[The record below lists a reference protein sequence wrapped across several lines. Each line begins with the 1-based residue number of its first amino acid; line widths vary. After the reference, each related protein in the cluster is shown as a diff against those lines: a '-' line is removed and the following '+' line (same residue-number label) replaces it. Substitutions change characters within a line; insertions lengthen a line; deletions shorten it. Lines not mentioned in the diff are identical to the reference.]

1 MAVILVGLNH
11 KTAPIEVREK
21 VSYNEDQLPDLL
33 RSLREQDGVAECA
46 LLSTCN
52 RTELYAVSENPSVC
66 RGSLTRFLTQ
76 GMPGHPEH
84 LYQQADTEAINHLFS
99 VSSGLDSMVLGENQI
114 LGQVKRAYTLAQEAR
129 TTGPIL
135 DKLFPWA
142 LKVGKEARSD
152 THINQGA
159 SSVSAAAIELAQH
172 IFGDLKGRRVM
183 ILGAGKMSE
192 KSLVL
197 LVNAGVERITVAN
210 RTLARAQEMAERC
223 GGHAVPFEDLD
234 RALEDVD
241 VLISSTGAPHYVV
254 GRERLRR
261 VMSARRGRPLFLVD
275 IAVPRDIEPSCEDL
289 TNVYLYNIDDLQQ
302 VVAENLARRHKEVQ
316 AVLAIVSRE
325 TSAFEHYLDSRKASS
340 AITNLRSTFEE
351 IRDQELERFLGRNA
365 VSDDEKERLRR
376 FSQGLLNK
384 LLHQPSVRLR
394 QLGGAGVESEEL
406 SRALEILG
414 LAGEEEQA

>member
-11 KTAPIEVREK
+11 KTAPVEVREK
-21 VSYNEDQLPDLL
+21 VSYAEDQLPDLL
-33 RSLREQDGVAECA
+33 RALRQQDGVAECA

-52 RTELYAVSENPSVC
+52 RTELYAVSENPSLC
-66 RGSLTRFLTQ
+66 RGSLTRFLTE
-76 GMPGHPEH
+76 GLPGHPEH
-84 LYQQADTEAINHLFS
+84 VYQQADSEAINHLFS
-99 VSSGLDSMVLGENQI
+99 VSSGLDSMILGENQI

-142 LKVGKEARSD
+142 LKVGKEARSA
-152 THINQGA
+152 TLINQGA

-210 RTLARAQEMAERC
+210 RTLSRAQEMAERC
-223 GGHAVPFEDLD
+223 GGEAVPFEDLD
-234 RALEDVD
+234 RALEEVD
-241 VLISSTGAPHYVV
+241 VLIASTGAPHYIV
-254 GRERLRR
+254 GRERLRK
-261 VMSARRGRPLFLVD
+261 VMKARRGRPLFLVD
-275 IAVPRDIEPSCEDL
+275 IAVPRDIEPSCEEL

-316 AVLAIVSRE
+316 AVLAIVDRE
-325 TSAFEHYLDSRKASS
+325 TSAFAHYLDSRKASG

-365 VSDDEKERLRR
+365 VSEEEKERLRR

-414 LAGEEEQA
+414 LAPEEEEA